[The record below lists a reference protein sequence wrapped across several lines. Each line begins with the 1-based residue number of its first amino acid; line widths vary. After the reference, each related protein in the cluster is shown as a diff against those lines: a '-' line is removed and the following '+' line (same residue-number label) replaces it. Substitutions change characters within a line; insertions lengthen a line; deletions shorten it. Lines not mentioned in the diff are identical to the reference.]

1 MKRSWNEGALPMEI
15 KIYRKYYGGNRVYLK
30 ANEIRIFV
38 YNIETDNSIH
48 VDRTLIS
55 QSEEI

>member
-1 MKRSWNEGALPMEI
+1 MEI
-15 KIYRKYYGGNRVYLK
+15 QIYRKYYRGNRVYLK
-30 ANEIRIFV
+30 ANEIRTFV
-38 YNIETDNSIH
+38 YNIETDNYIH